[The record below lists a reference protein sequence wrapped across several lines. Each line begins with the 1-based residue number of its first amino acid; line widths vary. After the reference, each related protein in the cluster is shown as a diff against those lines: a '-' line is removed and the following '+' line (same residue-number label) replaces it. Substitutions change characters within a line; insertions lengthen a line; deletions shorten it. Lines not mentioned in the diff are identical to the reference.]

1 MNITSFR
8 RFAWLSRFLVGLL
21 LNHETYGTHLDS
33 SGKTIDVPLEKKNF
47 YAAMDV
53 VSEVWS
59 ESLIDNYP
67 VTCKPVDIGSKF
79 IPEEPEAK
87 WIARHVVQSR
97 YNVQIV
103 KCLDRSCCEEFKTNW
118 NQVFPSRFIPP
129 TVPCKFGS
137 KGLEVVEI
145 SEYKEDLKL
154 EKPKFRFATLQQRLM
169 HNLTSTEARKS
180 QTGIKRPPPFDAY
193 CPSMMANNY
202 IDKCV
207 CPDCGTCW
215 PSAAAK
221 DRHRKAHKG

>member
-1 MNITSFR
+1 
-8 RFAWLSRFLVGLL
+8 
-21 LNHETYGTHLDS
+21 
-33 SGKTIDVPLEKKNF
+33 
-47 YAAMDV
+47 MDV
-53 VSEVWS
+53 VSEIWS
-59 ESLIDNYP
+59 ERLIDNYP

-79 IPEEPEAK
+79 IPKEPEAK

-103 KCLDRSCCEEFKTNW
+103 KCLDRTCCEEFKTNW
-118 NQVFPSRFIPP
+118 NQVFPLRFIPP
-129 TVPCKFGS
+129 TIPCTFGS

-154 EKPKFRFATLQQRLM
+154 EKPKFRFATLQQRLV
-169 HNLTSTEARKS
+169 HNLTSSEARKS

-207 CPDCGTCW
+207 CPDCGSCW